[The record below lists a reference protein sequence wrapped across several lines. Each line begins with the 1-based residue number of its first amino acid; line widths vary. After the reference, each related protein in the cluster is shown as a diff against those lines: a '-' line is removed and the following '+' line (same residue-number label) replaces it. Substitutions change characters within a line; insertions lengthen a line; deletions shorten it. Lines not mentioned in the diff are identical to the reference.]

1 MQRFGWTTL
10 HRFIPTPSR
19 SSVGLGPFTIHFY
32 ALCILLGIVIAI
44 AIGRA
49 RYRAAGGIPNEI
61 YDLAIY
67 VIPAGIIGGR
77 IYHVIT
83 SPELYFGKNGDLG
96 RAIAIWDGGM
106 GIWGAVALGTLVG
119 YLYFRRAPRSS
130 SFSILLD
137 ALAPG
142 ILCAQAVGRVGNWFN
157 GELFGR
163 PTRLPWGLSIPLRE
177 RPIGYSQF
185 ATFQPTFLY
194 EAIWCLAMAA
204 LILYLPVFKK
214 LAPGNTFLAFIALY
228 CLGRLWVEALRI
240 DTAHHL
246 WGVRL
251 NDWVAGILLLA
262 TITALVVRER
272 NKKLPSVET
281 TK

>member
-1 MQRFGWTTL
+1 
-10 HRFIPTPSR
+10 
-19 SSVGLGPFTIHFY
+19 VGLGPFTIHFY

-119 YLYFRRAPRSS
+119 YLYFRRSPRSS

-272 NKKLPSVET
+272 NEKLPSVET